1 MKILGKAL
9 FENAKLAFEFSK
21 TAALK
26 AQSGTLDDIWAPFD
40 RNHYTIHTFTQASYC
55 RLAS

>member
-26 AQSGTLDDIWAPFD
+26 AHSGTFNDIWASVD
-40 RNHYTIHTFTQASYC
+40 SNHYTIHTFTQASFC